1 MDDLFSTENE
11 NTEQT
16 QKPQLNIA
24 VVRSSLWVN
33 ADDRTPTENLW
44 FICYADGV
52 RQPLKFNKHNQFWVA
67 LAGKTYKPNE
77 IEKWLDA

>member
-1 MDDLFSTENE
+1 MKLKNMKTFEEKTSE
-11 NTEQT
+11 
-16 QKPQLNIA
+16 LNISD
-24 VVRSSLWVN
+24 VRSSLWVN

-77 IEKWLDA
+77 IERWLDA

>member
-1 MDDLFSTENE
+1 MKHIKTQQELNEASEN
-11 NTEQT
+11 
-16 QKPQLNIA
+16 LNISD
-24 VVRSSLWVN
+24 VRSSLWVN
-33 ADDRTPTENLW
+33 SDDRTPTENLW

>member
-1 MDDLFSTENE
+1 MNNNNE
-11 NTEQT
+11 KSALN
-16 QKPQLNIA
+16 KPA
-24 VVRSSLWVN
+24 VSGSLWVN
-33 ADDRTPTENLW
+33 GDDRTPTENLW

-77 IEKWLDA
+77 IERWLDA